1 MGEMRDDF
9 DNITGSL
16 ETYDTKL
23 KAVLGQHR
31 DDFWFAFKTHMNKIE
46 NELQV
51 LQNKSQ
57 EQDAKLTQDARI
69 IGLEEQLK
77 WYQIEFK
84 NLMEVKDKNDEQ
96 IKHLKDQC
104 KNLGAG
110 SEEMRVNVKAAK
122 RQNKLLGVAL
132 TKA

>member
-1 MGEMRDDF
+1 
-9 DNITGSL
+9 
-16 ETYDTKL
+16 
-23 KAVLGQHR
+23 
-31 DDFWFAFKTHMNKIE
+31 MNKIE

-51 LQNKSQ
+51 LQSKSK

-84 NLMEVKDKNDEQ
+84 NLMTVKDKNDEQ

-104 KNLGAG
+104 KNLSSG

-132 TKA
+132 

>member
-77 WYQIEFK
+77 WY
-84 NLMEVKDKNDEQ
+84 
-96 IKHLKDQC
+96 
-104 KNLGAG
+104 
-110 SEEMRVNVKAAK
+110 
-122 RQNKLLGVAL
+122 
-132 TKA
+132 

>member
-1 MGEMRDDF
+1 
-9 DNITGSL
+9 
-16 ETYDTKL
+16 
-23 KAVLGQHR
+23 
-31 DDFWFAFKTHMNKIE
+31 MNKIE

-84 NLMEVKDKNDEQ
+84 NLMDVKEKNDEQ

-104 KNLGAG
+104 KNLSAG

>member
-1 MGEMRDDF
+1 
-9 DNITGSL
+9 
-16 ETYDTKL
+16 
-23 KAVLGQHR
+23 
-31 DDFWFAFKTHMNKIE
+31 MNKIE

-51 LQNKSQ
+51 LQSKSK

-84 NLMEVKDKNDEQ
+84 NLMTAKDKNDEQ

-104 KNLGAG
+104 KNLSSG

-132 TKA
+132 